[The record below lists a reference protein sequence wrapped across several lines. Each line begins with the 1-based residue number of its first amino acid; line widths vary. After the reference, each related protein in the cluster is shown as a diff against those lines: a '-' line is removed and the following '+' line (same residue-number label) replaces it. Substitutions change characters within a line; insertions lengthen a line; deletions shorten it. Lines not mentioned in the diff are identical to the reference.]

1 MPEEEEMSQAVQE
14 IEKLRDLIVDC
25 ARRSRRDGPLSLR
38 GLKTDDPLLSAV
50 VENICSSSNSP
61 NESFGWAR
69 DHCIMKGFLLI
80 IGGKEPDEVR
90 TAITP
95 YVEYVEKASRAE

>member
-1 MPEEEEMSQAVQE
+1 MPEKEEMSQAAQE

-25 ARRSRRDGPLSLR
+25 ARKSRSYGPISLR
-38 GLKTDDPLLSAV
+38 GLKTEHSLLSAV
-50 VENICSSSNSP
+50 VENLCSSSNSP
-61 NESFGWAR
+61 DERFGWAR

-90 TAITP
+90 EAITP
-95 YVEYVEKASRAE
+95 YVEYVLKSE